1 MVTLRE
7 LEELVQRSRRYDLK
21 IRVRFKGT
29 KYSVL
34 IDKEIRALDEAGKA
48 MSWSKAFPLAPH
60 QALTNYPLDSVQV
73 ECGDEVI
80 WSGKSMSELLKVID
94 DLKCN

>member
-21 IRVRFKGT
+21 IRIKFKGT

-34 IDKEIRALDEAGKA
+34 IDKEIRALDEMGNPT
-48 MSWSKAFPLAPH
+48 SWSKAFPLAPH

-73 ECGDEVI
+73 ECGGEVI
-80 WSGKSMSELLKVID
+80 WSGESMSELLKAID
-94 DLKCN
+94 DLRCS